1 MIIYRPHRVSLSD
14 ALSEVKEFSTWQE
27 LKEHITSTWNS
38 MGYWHWQVGT
48 SDVTIKD
55 DPIEDERIG
64 WKDSRMVLISG
75 YPVGFCATQY
85 PTPDDSIKVRSE

>member
-1 MIIYRPHRVSLSD
+1 MIIYRPHRGSLSD
-14 ALSEVKEFSTWQE
+14 ALSEAKEFSTWQE
-27 LKEHITSTWNS
+27 LKEYVALTWNT
-38 MGYWHWQVGT
+38 MGYEQVQA

-64 WKDSRMVLISG
+64 WEDTRMVLCKG

-85 PTPDDSIKVRSE
+85 PMT